1 MDRTR
6 NERESRPKFMAC
18 CCDVTAVKCNNE
30 KLMVQKS
37 LVLEQLHAAAS
48 VDRQTL
54 TAHDASAQP
63 HASAGR
69 RCQSEKASR
78 RRRRRR
84 RNWRRRRVLFSI
96 AIVPTTALNSSRW
109 SLTSSTRPT
118 SSLAWT
124 HSASSSETFSSSPP
138 FSASFAPSASTSSSS
153 APCSAVTSS

>member
-69 RCQSEKASR
+69 RCQSKKAS